1 MPPSNDNLSLWR
13 DPPFQRLFWA
23 HALSLVGTGI
33 TSVALG
39 LLAHELVGASASI
52 VLGMTLTI
60 RIVVIVFCAPW
71 VGGIAQRFGSR
82 STLLA
87 SDFLR
92 AVVVL
97 GFFYV
102 EAVWQIYVLA
112 FILNLGSTVFTPVY
126 KALIPELVGQKRYPR
141 ALALG
146 SVAYDT
152 ANIMGPALA
161 GLLIAFLGFRGGFV
175 FNSFTFL
182 LSAGLIFGLPR
193 LAQAATASGSA
204 GKPSTRGNGLAAM
217 LKRHPLRQ
225 SLFLALQTSVSGG
238 FVLVATVDFVK
249 EELQMAD
256 SAYAWAMAVYGLGSV
271 AGASLY
277 AHCSSATQ
285 NRLVR
290 TATPALITA
299 LGLIGAMPNY
309 PILVLAWILAGA
321 GQSILGIRG
330 NELLAAN
337 SEGTERPHIYAAH
350 FSLSHAGWGLTYP
363 LAGFLTAAA
372 GFQTTAWV
380 FALLLIAVAA
390 PSWRRTLGFER

>member
-1 MPPSNDNLSLWR
+1 MHSADANTSLWR
-13 DPPFQRLFWA
+13 HPAFQRLFWA
-23 HALSLVGTGI
+23 HALSLIGTGI

-39 LLAHELVGASASI
+39 LLAHELVGASASV

-60 RIVVIVFCAPW
+60 RIIVVVTCAPW
-71 VGGIAQRFGSR
+71 VGGIAERFGAR
-82 STLLA
+82 ATLLA
-87 SDFLR
+87 SDFMR

-112 FILNLGSTVFTPVY
+112 FILNLGSAVFTPVY
-126 KALIPELVGQKRYPR
+126 KALIPEMVGRKRYSR

-161 GLLIAFLGFRGGFV
+161 GLLIAFIGFRGGFAV
-175 FNSFTFL
+175 DAFTFL

-193 LAQAATASGSA
+193 MANAASSSD
-204 GKPSTRGNGLAAM
+204 STQRSPTLGHGLAAM
-217 LKRHPLRQ
+217 LKRRPLRQ
-225 SLFLALQTSVSGG
+225 SLFLALQTSVSGA

-249 EELQMAD
+249 EELHMTD
-256 SAYAWAMAVYGLGSV
+256 SAYAWAMAVYGFGAV
-271 AGASLY
+271 AGATLY
-277 AHCSSATQ
+277 AHCTTMTQ

-290 TATPALITA
+290 AATFTLIAA
-299 LGLIGAMPNY
+299 LGLISALPNY
-309 PILVLAWILAGA
+309 TVLVLAWIMAGA

-330 NELLAAN
+330 NELLAAH
-337 SEGTERPHIYAAH
+337 SEGVERPHIYAAH

-363 LAGFLTAAA
+363 VAGVLTASA
-372 GFQTTAWV
+372 GFQTTAWI
-380 FALLLIAVAA
+380 FGLLLIVV
-390 PSWRRTLGFER
+390 SLLS